1 MATTQDVRVSMVAAG
16 MDEYVKTAPAGIDR
30 AQESVRLMQGRHHK
44 AGALAMK
51 CVPRRPAMTLRDV
64 ARSPE
69 KPARR
74 DPFARRFIDVSA
86 KLRRCCA
93 TKIRRRSRVRM
104 W

>member
-69 KPARR
+69 KPRVGPVRA
-74 DPFARRFIDVSA
+74 AV
-86 KLRRCCA
+86 
-93 TKIRRRSRVRM
+93 RRRICEVTALLRNDD
-104 W
+104 